1 MSLFF
6 YYCSCTSWNLFD
18 SVCVFVC
25 MSFSV
30 HMFSGSSECVQLV
43 HFRNCKFFDG
53 TTFRLIF
60 CCFVSFNLQ
69 AIGEP
74 KQIHELCPWPLFL
87 HYHATWQT
95 YFPFFFRSFSLSCN
109 LSFALCTPISF
120 NGHFQQPKIFG
131 SNEKNKTQNAF
142 RWMLKTF
149 WGFVRRHCWIFSFR
163 WLNVV
168 SRNIAAN
175 KLYKAHPKLYSRKEW
190 AL

>member
-1 MSLFF
+1 MKSIRFG
-6 YYCSCTSWNLFD
+6 
-18 SVCVFVC
+18 VCVFVC

-95 YFPFFFRSFSLSCN
+95 YFPFFFRSFSLSLAISHLHFVHPFRSTAIFNNQKFSVRTRKTRHKMLFGECWKHSGA
-109 LSFALCTPISF
+109 SFDAIVEFFHLDDWMWLVATLPQT
-120 NGHFQQPKIFG
+120 NYTKR
-131 SNEKNKTQNAF
+131 TQNYTHGKSE
-142 RWMLKTF
+142 RSSK
-149 WGFVRRHCWIFSFR
+149 
-163 WLNVV
+163 
-168 SRNIAAN
+168 
-175 KLYKAHPKLYSRKEW
+175 
-190 AL
+190 

>member
-1 MSLFF
+1 MKSIRFG
-6 YYCSCTSWNLFD
+6 
-18 SVCVFVC
+18 VCV
-25 MSFSV
+25 
-30 HMFSGSSECVQLV
+30 CVYEF
-43 HFRNCKFFDG
+43 FRTHVFWLIWMRTTCSLSNCKFFDG

-142 RWMLKTF
+142 RWMLETF
-149 WGFVRRHCWIFSFR
+149 WGFVRRHCWIFHLDDWM
-163 WLNVV
+163 WLVATLPQTNYTKRTQNYTHGK
-168 SRNIAAN
+168 SERSS
-175 KLYKAHPKLYSRKEW
+175 K
-190 AL
+190 